1 MYILSDD
8 QAQELAGGRLG
19 FLAYTAIGQP
29 RSSGLGSFF
38 RNRIIALRSVFNHV
52 NQINFA
58 INIVIGGG
66 SIFNNQVNVLMMQS
80 SL

>member
-58 INIVIGGG
+58 INIALNGGTVI
-66 SIFNNQVNVLMMQS
+66 NNQANVLS
-80 SL
+80 IISRL